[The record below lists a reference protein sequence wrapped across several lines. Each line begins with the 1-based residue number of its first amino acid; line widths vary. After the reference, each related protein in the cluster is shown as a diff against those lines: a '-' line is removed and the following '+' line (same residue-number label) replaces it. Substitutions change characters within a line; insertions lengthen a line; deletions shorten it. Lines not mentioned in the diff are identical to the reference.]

1 MIVKRQKE
9 LKLNH
14 RAYTKTAALNGYIIV
29 ASNCGDIS
37 IINNQFELVN
47 ELRFEDIKDLES
59 LSASPVD
66 DCFAISDGHKLRIIT
81 FDGQILY
88 ESKECKQIQYA
99 EYSRDGNHLWI
110 VSRIDKENILIELL
124 DVEGGLQ
131 CVASVSMVDDYYGSN
146 LLFFHLPEQ
155 DKILLWL
162 AAGQDGQS
170 LFMLEY
176 TDDRISVTE
185 LPQFEDFYPPLF
197 SEAGD
202 YFITSFTDSYPVK
215 IEKYAYPSLK
225 LLDSCEIE
233 AEQLGYINMLSNP
246 FALLSFYVSNVILD
260 TDKMAALEPLVVE
273 GYEYYEKTYKV
284 CIERKMQ
291 EEKVMV
297 TDISGIKK
305 LGDKHIGVV
314 RYSDS
319 MKKGER
325 KDKLIWFHMN

>member
-14 RAYTKTAALNGYIIV
+14 RAYLEAAALNGCIIV

-88 ESKECKQIQYA
+88 ESKECKQIQHA

-110 VSRIDKENILIELL
+110 VNRIDKENILIELL
-124 DVEGGLQ
+124 DVKDGLQ
-131 CVASVSMVDDYYGSN
+131 CLASVAMVDDYYDSN
-146 LLFFHLPEQ
+146 PMFFHLPEQ
-155 DKILLWL
+155 YKILLWL

-170 LFMLEY
+170 LFMLEHD
-176 TDDRISVTE
+176 DDRISVTE

-202 YFITSFTDSYPVK
+202 YFITASIDSYPVK
-215 IEKYAYPSLK
+215 IEKYAYPSLE

-233 AEQLGYINMLSNP
+233 TEQLESINPLSNP
-246 FALLSFYVSNVILD
+246 FALLSLYESNIIFD
-260 TDKMAALEPLVVE
+260 MDKMVALEPLVVE
-273 GYEYYEKTYKV
+273 GYEYYEETYTV
-284 CIERKMQ
+284 CIERVTQ

-319 MKKGER
+319 MEKGER
-325 KDKLIWFHMN
+325 KDKLVWFHMN